1 MKTKGKLGL
10 NSPDGLMLLAAVSGF
25 VGVAMGA
32 FGAHGLKGKLAADL
46 MAAFHTAVQYQ
57 LWHTVAVLAV
67 AVHWRH
73 CPNSRLAGW
82 SAAAML
88 AGIVL
93 FSGSLFLLSLT
104 EQRGLGVITPVGGV
118 LLLVGWFLL
127 AVDRFLGMRDGGR

>member
-1 MKTKGKLGL
+1 
-10 NSPDGLMLLAAVSGF
+10 
-25 VGVAMGA
+25 
-32 FGAHGLKGKLAADL
+32 
-46 MAAFHTAVQYQ
+46 
-57 LWHTVAVLAV
+57 
-67 AVHWRH
+67 
-73 CPNSRLAGW
+73 
-82 SAAAML
+82 ML